1 MKRMKRH
8 IRPLFVALG
17 IAVLFSAL
25 GLGVVLA
32 EGGGDGDTGK
42 RARAEERRAAFAEA
56 LGVTA
61 GELDAAFKQV
71 ALDRIDAA
79 VEAGKLTE
87 EQAAEARA
95 KIESGELGDRAGKG
109 RLGHAFKRARRG
121 VDADGAD
128 GREAL
133 AAALGVTVD
142 DLAAARRQVAL
153 DRVDAAV
160 EAGKITEEQA
170 AAMRAAIE
178 SGEKPDFGKGKRGHD
193 RGFRKGHDGDCG
205 KDWNKDGSSMEKPGK
220 TETPA
225 GAE

>member
-32 EGGGDGDTGK
+32 EGGGDGDADK
-42 RARAEERRAAFAEA
+42 QARAEERRAAFAEA
-56 LGVTA
+56 LGVTVE
-61 GELDAAFKQV
+61 ELDAAFRQV
-71 ALDRIDAA
+71 ALDRLDAA
-79 VEAGKLTE
+79 VEAGKLTD
-87 EQAAEARA
+87 EQADEARA
-95 KIESGELGDRAGKG
+95 KIESGDAAADGKR
-109 RLGHAFKRARRG
+109 RLGHAFKRARHG
-121 VDADGAD
+121 DFDGAD

-142 DLAAARRQVAL
+142 DLAAAARQVAL
-153 DRVDAAV
+153 DRIDAAV

-170 AAMRAAIE
+170 VEIRAAIE

-193 RGFRKGHDGDCG
+193 RGFRKGHDRDCG
-205 KDWNKDGSSMEKPGK
+205 KDWGKDGSTMEKPEK
-220 TETPA
+220 PA

>member
-32 EGGGDGDTGK
+32 EGGGNGDTDKG
-42 RARAEERRAAFAEA
+42 ARAEERRAAFAEA

-79 VEAGKLTE
+79 VEAGKLTD

-95 KIESGELGDRAGKG
+95 KIESGESGDADGKR
-109 RLGHAFKRARRG
+109 RLGHAFKRARHG
-121 VDADGAD
+121 DFDGAD

-142 DLAAARRQVAL
+142 DLAAAARQVAL

-160 EAGKITEEQA
+160 EAGKITEERA
-170 AAMRAAIE
+170 AEIRAAIE

-193 RGFRKGHDGDCG
+193 RDFRKGHDRDCG
-205 KDWNKDGSSMEKPGK
+205 KDWNKDGSSLEKPEK
-220 TETPA
+220 PA

>member
-32 EGGGDGDTGK
+32 EGGGDSGDKG
-42 RARAEERRAAFAEA
+42 ARAEERRAAFAEA
-56 LGVTA
+56 LGVTVE
-61 GELDAAFKQV
+61 ELDAAFKQV

-79 VEAGKLTE
+79 VEAGKLTD
-87 EQAAEARA
+87 EQADEARA
-95 KIESGELGDRAGKG
+95 KIESGDAAADGKR
-109 RLGHAFKRARRG
+109 RLGHAFKRARP
-121 VDADGAD
+121 DADGAD

-142 DLAAARRQVAL
+142 DLAAAARQVAL

-170 AAMRAAIE
+170 AEIRAAIE

-193 RGFRKGHDGDCG
+193 RDCG
-205 KDWNKDGSSMEKPGK
+205 KDWGKDGSAMEKPEK
-220 TETPA
+220 PA

>member
-32 EGGGDGDTGK
+32 EGGGNGDTDK

-56 LGVTA
+56 LGVTVE
-61 GELDAAFKQV
+61 ELDAAFRQV

-79 VEAGKLTE
+79 VEAGKLTD
-87 EQAAEARA
+87 EQAAKARA
-95 KIESGELGDRAGKG
+95 KIESGELGDGDGKRRG
-109 RLGHAFKRARRG
+109 GHAFKRARHG
-121 VDADGAD
+121 DFDADAA
-128 GREAL
+128 REAL

-142 DLAAARRQVAL
+142 DLAAARQQVAL

-170 AAMRAAIE
+170 AKLRAAIE

-193 RGFRKGHDGDCG
+193 RGFRKGHDR
-205 KDWNKDGSSMEKPGK
+205 DWNKDGSSLEK
-220 TETPA
+220 PA